1 LAKSK
6 EIWVLPEISDD
17 AEDVSKLSLGLLS
30 EARYIAEK
38 VNATVTAL
46 VFNDQDQECPEVFGQ
61 YGVSKA
67 YLFKDPL
74 LKYFSAEAYATALL
88 PTIQADSPWLF
99 LMGNTIIGRELAPR
113 LAVLLGTG
121 LVSNCV
127 KMDFTDTERPQFS
140 RPIYGGQLYQEIVFE
155 TGPTMLV
162 TMSADVLNMTPA
174 ASPGQPIMSII
185 EPKLAPEAAR
195 VKHREFLPADFR
207 TVDIADA
214 DVIISAGVGAAT
226 DELLPLTEELAGLIR
241 GAIGTTRPVVDEAKI
256 PRERMIGQTGKVV
269 SPDLYLA
276 LGISGSVHHIGG
288 IKDSGTIVAINRDPQ
303 APVFQNA
310 DVGVIA
316 DLKDILPE
324 LIAKIKRAER
334 SGPTL

>member
-1 LAKSK
+1 
-6 EIWVLPEISDD
+6 
-17 AEDVSKLSLGLLS
+17 
-30 EARYIAEK
+30 
-38 VNATVTAL
+38 
-46 VFNDQDQECPEVFGQ
+46 
-61 YGVSKA
+61 
-67 YLFKDPL
+67 
-74 LKYFSAEAYATALL
+74 
-88 PTIQADSPWLF
+88 
-99 LMGNTIIGRELAPR
+99 MGNTIIGQELAPR

-127 KMDFTDTERPQFS
+127 KMGFTDTERPQLY
-140 RPIYGGQLYQEIVFE
+140 RPIYGGQLYQELVFE
-155 TGPTMLV
+155 TGLTMLV

-174 ASPGQPIMSII
+174 ALPEQPTRLTI
-185 EPKLAPEAAR
+185 EPKLPPEAIR
-195 VKHREFLPADFR
+195 VKHLEFLPADFR
-207 TVDIADA
+207 TVDISDA
-214 DVIISAGVGAAT
+214 DVIVSAGVGAAT

-269 SPDLYLA
+269 SPDFYLA
-276 LGISGSVHHIGG
+276 LGISGSMHHRGG

-303 APVFQNA
+303 APVFRNA

-334 SGPTL
+334 SGPPL